1 MWLLQALNLRLKTHP
16 ISGLDQAGKV
26 RQPTFPFK
34 SSSRSVLRPD
44 TALMLECVPRSKS
57 SDCNKSAPVV
67 FLFFRACR
75 EGQAWI
81 LAGERFIP
89 QSPNLFWPS
98 DHAWCVASEIDLLC
112 TLVSGSNELAH
123 ALLAEPRLETWR
135 VFADDPV
142 DADSDEINS

>member
-67 FLFFRACR
+67 FLFFRALPNVSTARCPPTGSYAKFLSVR
-75 EGQAWI
+75 LQLGQLGI
-81 LAGERFIP
+81 QP
-89 QSPNLFWPS
+89 
-98 DHAWCVASEIDLLC
+98 
-112 TLVSGSNELAH
+112 
-123 ALLAEPRLETWR
+123 
-135 VFADDPV
+135 
-142 DADSDEINS
+142 